1 MKEGVID
8 VLMYIFSSY
17 ADHEENL
24 PEDRDG
30 IDADLRA
37 AGFDPLEI
45 DKAFEW
51 LDGLAEAEDETGSEQ
66 SDIATRVL
74 APEESARLAYN
85 AQGFLLF
92 LEQSGVLPLPTED
105 QLLWEGAHRDEA
117 VALRDPRRVRVR
129 HADLRERHVQPPP
142 TRASRSR
149 MSPCP
154 MPWPRQSGCTTS
166 RPNSPTRSVYAPIS
180 KRTPAVPTSCLEP
193 TCSAT
198 TTSESSSKITRM
210 ISRGS

>member
-17 ADHEENL
+17 ADHEETL

-51 LDGLAEAEDETGSEQ
+51 LDGLTDAEGETGSDQ
-66 SDIATRVL
+66 SDIATRIL

-85 AQGFLLF
+85 AQGFLMF
-92 LEQSGVLPLPTED
+92 LEQSGVLT
-105 QLLWEGAHRDEA
+105 
-117 VALRDPRRVRVR
+117 PR
-129 HADLRERHVQPPP
+129 LREMVINRVMALESNSEVDLEELKWVVMMVLFNSSDEQDETTLMHYEDIVF
-142 TRASRSR
+142 AD
-149 MSPCP
+149 
-154 MPWPRQSGCTTS
+154 QS
-166 RPNSPTRSVYAPIS
+166 
-180 KRTPAVPTSCLEP
+180 AVFH
-193 TCSAT
+193 
-198 TTSESSSKITRM
+198 
-210 ISRGS
+210 